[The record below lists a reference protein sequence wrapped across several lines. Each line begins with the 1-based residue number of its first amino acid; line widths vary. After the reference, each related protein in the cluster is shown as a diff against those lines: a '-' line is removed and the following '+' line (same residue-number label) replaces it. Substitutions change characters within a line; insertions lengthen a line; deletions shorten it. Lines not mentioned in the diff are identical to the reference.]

1 MPPVAP
7 IHFRRTGSVS
17 RAVPLELP
25 PVSRRFLRTARG
37 RRARAIVHA
46 LHRWLARRRLTIV
59 ELAPD
64 HLRSFLVRPQRAR
77 LTSRTS
83 AAYWSLL
90 RDYLQWLH
98 DRELI
103 AFDPERLRR
112 HPKRL
117 PSIARE
123 FLASLVPTHRP
134 GTCNGYA
141 TALRKFYGWLDQR
154 ELVPQ
159 HLTRREIVPWF
170 QELHAA
176 GLHPSS
182 RRHFLVDV
190 RTYLRWLGE
199 HQRMQTAPDD
209 LIRTRDL
216 PKLPLYLPRPL
227 TTDAD
232 RELQRRLAAS
242 KDPCAWAL
250 LLMRRTGL
258 RIGELR
264 GLEYHCLRP
273 DERRPLLKVPLGKMN
288 NERLVPVD
296 SDSVELVRRLQSI
309 APRSRPWLVSIAGG
323 RQVSYDHLKTALQVH
338 SHALPDPVRIT
349 SHRLRHTYATEM
361 LSAGMSLLGVMRL
374 LGHRDYRMT
383 LRYTA
388 ITPETVGDEYNKAL
402 AQLATKYRLPVPPAP
417 EGEPDPDLLL
427 QHLSRW
433 LRKHAPSRQPVRAL
447 LKRIERL
454 QHEVRNLKS
463 STKT

>member
-1 MPPVAP
+1 MPPVEP
-7 IHFRRTGSVS
+7 IHFRRSTGAVS
-17 RAVPLELP
+17 RALELP
-25 PVSRRFLRTARG
+25 PATQRFLRTARG
-37 RRARAIVHA
+37 RRTRSIVRA
-46 LHRWLARRRLTIV
+46 LHRWLERHRLKLA
-59 ELAPD
+59 ELTPD
-64 HLRSFLVRPQRAR
+64 HLRTFLVRPLSAR
-77 LTSRTS
+77 IASRTS
-83 AAYWSLL
+83 AVYWNLL
-90 RDYLQWLH
+90 REYLQWLH

-103 AFDPERLRR
+103 GFDPEHLRR

-117 PSIARE
+117 PSLARE
-123 FLASLVPTHRP
+123 FLASLTPTHRP

-141 TALRKFYGWLDQR
+141 TALRRFHGWLDQR
-154 ELVPQ
+154 GLVPER
-159 HLTRREIVPWF
+159 LTRQEIAPWF
-170 QELHAA
+170 QDLHAA
-176 GLHPSS
+176 ALHPSS
-182 RRHFLVDV
+182 RHHILVDV
-190 RTYLRWLGE
+190 RAYLRWVSE
-199 HQRMQTAPDD
+199 RQRMRTLPDE

-296 SDSVELVRRLQSI
+296 SGSVDLVRRLQSI

-323 RQVSYDHLKTALQVH
+323 RQVSYHRLKTALQVH
-338 SHALPDPVRIT
+338 SHDLPDPVRIT

-417 EGEPDPDLLL
+417 EGEPDPDQLL

-433 LRKHAPSRQPVRAL
+433 LRKYAPSRQPVRAL

-454 QHEVRNLKS
+454 QHEVGKLNS
-463 STKT
+463 STKK